1 MSDGLGRRGFF
12 NYLFALGALGIT
24 SLLNFKKEEGFYV
37 GKRKS
42 FKVGVS
48 EASAASGAG
57 SDYAGGRGLCGA
69 GLNCAGGQGY
79 VSPSS
84 STGTGM
90 CGAGLNCAGGGG
102 LCGAGLNCAGGG
114 GVCGAGLN
122 CAGN

>member
-1 MSDGLGRRGFF
+1 MNNGLGRRGFF
-12 NYLFALGALGIT
+12 NYLFALGAFGIT

-42 FKVGVS
+42 FKVGLS
-48 EASAASGAG
+48 EASAKGGAG
-57 SDYAGGRGLCGA
+57 LDHAAGRGLCGA

-79 VSPSS
+79 VSPSRNPYDVPYGRS
-84 STGTGM
+84 IGT
-90 CGAGLNCAGGGG
+90 G